1 MANEQEQWYKK
12 SISVWLGLIFF
23 PPLGIILLYINRS
36 RYPKWK
42 AMSAIAV
49 LWALI
54 IIVPK
59 NHKNPPPSSHQP
71 QTKVQTSAPE
81 QKQPTVKKEQIYNI
95 GLTNDDF
102 DARFADIS
110 QQMIG
115 TRIDL
120 THGSFSAGEKRDV
133 LSLNTNDGVILQK
146 WINKDKTLN
155 AFLAISDTDKNSINA
170 LVIYMGMGITAL
182 QPNISVDDRK
192 TVLNKLITPQE
203 GKQEFTNKAI
213 YGDISYTLTL
223 SKQTGL
229 IFTASNKNE

>member
-23 PPLGIILLYINRS
+23 PPLGIILLYINRR

-81 QKQPTVKKEQIYNI
+81 QKQPVKQAEPVYNI
-95 GLTNDDF
+95 GLTSDEF
-102 DARFADIS
+102 DTRFADVS
-110 QQMIG
+110 QQMLNV
-115 TRIDL
+115 RIDPSL
-120 THGSFSAGEKRDV
+120 GKFSSGEKRDV
-133 LSLNTNDGVILQK
+133 STLNTNDGVVLQK
-146 WINKDKTLN
+146 WINKDKSLN
-155 AFLAISDTDKNSINA
+155 AVFVLANADENTISPFL
-170 LVIYMGMGITAL
+170 IYMGLSMITI
-182 QPNISVDDRK
+182 QPDLSEEDRK
-192 TVLNKLITPQE
+192 SIIKKLSTSPE
-203 GKQEFTNKAI
+203 GKQEFTNKI
-213 YGDISYTLTL
+213 VNGDIVYTLSL
-223 SKQTGL
+223 SKQTGFM
-229 IFTASNKNE
+229 FTASNKNE

>member
-12 SISVWLGLIFF
+12 SISIWLGLIFF

-42 AMSAIAV
+42 TIAALAV
-49 LWALI
+49 LWTLI

-59 NHKNPPPSSHQP
+59 EHKTAPPPTAR
-71 QTKVQTSAPE
+71 QTQTQTSAPE

-133 LSLNTNDGVILQK
+133 LSINTNDGVILQK